1 MYYVNNPKGVQEM
14 INEFVKCSHKMS
26 SSYSTMNIRGMLK
39 DKKALFNLNEISE
52 YDKIMEEIDS

>member
-1 MYYVNNPKGVQEM
+1 M

-52 YDKIMEEIDS
+52 YEKIMEEIDS